1 MLRLLMQIVM
11 NSEPF
16 QAIDKASYPH
26 KDCEFRYVHGRAVER
41 KTYEYEGFWR
51 NPGVR
56 VVVVVIVT
64 RGRVVVPFKTDTTDN
79 DDDLKDQSNNG
90 KDGSNSANSQFPETL
105 VLFSFCL
112 SKSHR

>member
-16 QAIDKASYPH
+16 HAIDKASYQP
-26 KDCEFRYVHGRAVER
+26 KGYESRYVHGRAVEQ

-56 VVVVVIVT
+56 VVGVVVT
-64 RGRVVVPFKTDTTDN
+64 RGHVVVPFKTGTTDD
-79 DDDLKDQSNNG
+79 DDDLKDQSNDG
-90 KDGSNSANSQFPETL
+90 KDGSNSANSQFPEAL
-105 VLFSFCL
+105 VLLSFCL
-112 SKSHR
+112 SKSHC